1 MTVGLGWEIWEQP
14 GYGKSVGHGGYLFGN
29 PTIYIHHIQGNQTI
43 IAFDNA
49 DGSGAFGQIVTSS
62 LYLLNGKEPMKFSNH
77 HSMAVVY
84 GTTLVKQGP
93 DAAACALN
101 AIKGDTAHYYLNE
114 WDFNQLGGNL
124 LNLSKF
130 EGHGQLA
137 LEVFKLNTMLFPNSA
152 NTYDSYAYGLR
163 ATGKRKEAIQ
173 MYQKSIAMD
182 PNNEDGKAALKELID
197 GK

>member
-1 MTVGLGWEIWEQP
+1 M
-14 GYGKSVGHGGYLFGN
+14 
-29 PTIYIHHIQGNQTI
+29 
-43 IAFDNA
+43 AF
-49 DGSGAFGQIVTSS
+49 
-62 LYLLNGKEPMKFSNH
+62 
-77 HSMAVVY
+77 VY
-84 GTTLVKQGP
+84 GSTLVKQGP

-114 WDFNQLGGNL
+114 WEFNQLGGNL

-130 EGHGQLA
+130 EGHDQLA
-137 LEVFKLNTMLFPNSA
+137 LEVFKLNTIMFPNSA

-163 ATGKRKEAIQ
+163 AMGKRKEAIQ

-182 PNNEDGKAALKELID
+182 PTNEYGKAALKELID